1 MRAHSDLHA
10 APVAR
15 YGAPGAVEAPHVDL
29 AHVILENEIGD
40 SVVVQVGA
48 CDEPPV
54 AQAAGV
60 EEIRAGLQAAAGGEI
75 DRAAGAVEEPRVELA
90 RAILKNEV
98 ALAVAV
104 QILR

>member
-1 MRAHSDLHA
+1 M
-10 APVAR
+10 
-15 YGAPGAVEAPHVDL
+15 
-29 AHVILENEIGD
+29 ENEIRD

-48 CDEPPV
+48 CHEPPV

-75 DRAAGAVEEPRVELA
+75 DRAAGAVEEPRVDLA